1 MPDSRPLRLGDSAV
15 MKPHLCQIESALGRS
30 RECPAERCSFWQ
42 DGACVV
48 AGLRADLTAT
58 PGLAELLLS
67 IRERLGTAPRI
78 DHALL
83 PPGLR

>member
-1 MPDSRPLRLGDSAV
+1 ME
-15 MKPHLCQIESALGRS
+15 PHLCQIESALGRS

-48 AGLRADLTAT
+48 AGLGAELTRT
-58 PGLAELLLS
+58 PGLAELLMGL
-67 IRERLGTAPRI
+67 RVRLDDATTI
-78 DHALL
+78 EHALL